1 MTKGEALH
9 LRNLIETLAATLD
22 DETALTGIELF
33 PLWISSSKQYNVGDR
48 VRYDST
54 LYKCVQAH
62 SSQDDWMPDVTPSLW
77 VKVSI
82 DEWPEWTQPTG
93 AHEAY
98 ANGAKVVHNGAKWIS
113 TVDNNVWE
121 PGVYGWEK
129 TV

>member
-33 PLWISSSKQYNVGDR
+33 PLWISSSKQYKVGDR

-62 SSQDDWMPDVTPSLW
+62 TSQESWTPDVTAALW

-82 DEWPEWTQPTG
+82 DEWPEWAQPTG
-93 AHEAY
+93 THDAY
-98 ANGAKVVHNGAKWIS
+98 ANGAKVVHNGVKWIS

-129 TV
+129 TA

>member
-33 PLWISSSKQYNVGDR
+33 PLWISSSKQYKVGDR

-62 SSQDDWMPDVTPSLW
+62 TSQDDWMPDVTPSLW

-82 DEWPEWTQPTG
+82 DEWPEWMQPTG
-93 AHEAY
+93 AHDAY
-98 ANGAKVVHNGAKWIS
+98 AKGAKVVHNDAKWVS

-129 TV
+129 AV

>member
-22 DETALTGIELF
+22 DATALTGIELF
-33 PLWISSSKQYNVGDR
+33 PLWISSSKQYKVGDR

-62 SSQDDWMPDVTPSLW
+62 TSQDDWMPDVTPSLW

-93 AHEAY
+93 AHDAY
-98 ANGAKVVHNGAKWIS
+98 SKGAKVVHNGVKWVS

-129 TV
+129 AV